1 MKLVPCICL
10 LLVIFAGIESAQA
23 AAPAVSYDGSTM
35 SLTAENQTFGQVMGL
50 FQQQTGLEFEIPG
63 DLNGLRLPLVE
74 FKNLSM
80 KDALLKVLEGSNY
93 DYILVAAPGQ
103 PDFVRK
109 LVIPGKSSKI
119 SAAAGAFR
127 AMNRP
132 AMEDPFGGGI
142 ETTIEDNANVQ
153 PDPAATNPP
162 PTQNPPPQG
171 FAPVQ
176 PGVQPVPVNPN
187 QTSPGVVA
195 PQQVQP
201 QGLQPF
207 TPYGNQN
214 NRRSPY

>member
-1 MKLVPCICL
+1 
-10 LLVIFAGIESAQA
+10 
-23 AAPAVSYDGSTM
+23 
-35 SLTAENQTFGQVMGL
+35 
-50 FQQQTGLEFEIPG
+50 
-63 DLNGLRLPLVE
+63 
-74 FKNLSM
+74 
-80 KDALLKVLEGSNY
+80 
-93 DYILVAAPGQ
+93 AAPGQ